1 MNKMMILII
10 IRDRAIVL
18 VNLVL
23 IDRCVLHIVILLY
36 KQVMPAVI
44 NLMKEEATLITLVKP
59 QFEARRS
66 QVDNLSPFFHFCW
79 TLLSMTR

>member
-1 MNKMMILII
+1 MILII
-10 IRDRAIVL
+10 IHDSAIVL

-66 QVDNLSPFFHFCW
+66 QVDNLSPFFHLCW
-79 TLLSMTR
+79 TLLYMTK

>member
-1 MNKMMILII
+1 MILII
-10 IRDRAIVL
+10 IHDSAIVL

-23 IDRCVLHIVILLY
+23 IDHCVLHIVILLY

-66 QVDNLSPFFHFCW
+66 QVGNLSPFFHLCW
-79 TLLSMTR
+79 TVLYMTK

>member
-1 MNKMMILII
+1 MILII
-10 IRDRAIVL
+10 IHDRAIVL

-66 QVDNLSPFFHFCW
+66 QVDNLSPFFQFCW
-79 TLLSMTR
+79 TLLDSAVYD